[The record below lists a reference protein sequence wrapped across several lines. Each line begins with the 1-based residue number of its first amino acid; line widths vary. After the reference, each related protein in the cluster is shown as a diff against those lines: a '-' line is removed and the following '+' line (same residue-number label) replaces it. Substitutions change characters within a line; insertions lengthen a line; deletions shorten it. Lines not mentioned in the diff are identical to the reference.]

1 MIFYIYSL
9 KYSYFNTIYFTFHAS
24 WKWISPAWKCWN
36 SPAVGRDSPN
46 GYIIE
51 NTILSHSKIVIRSEL
66 YFFIMVNPLD
76 LVPKHFPCS
85 KFIHKGKIWREE
97 RQLWVVLV
105 CVIKYTPFRVYVNL
119 DYIASLLPETDGR
132 VIWTQKW
139 QNLLISSF
147 FSVFLVSLLAEILM
161 VEENFC
167 QINWRG
173 DHHSLY
179 FNNLSI
185 GQNNLG
191 ANYQNKKTE
200 LSKYHQQIAFFNK
213 TYMST
218 RF

>member
-1 MIFYIYSL
+1 M
-9 KYSYFNTIYFTFHAS
+9 
-24 WKWISPAWKCWN
+24 
-36 SPAVGRDSPN
+36 GRDSPN

-85 KFIHKGKIWREE
+85 KFIHKGEILREE
-97 RQLWVVLV
+97 RQLWVMLV

-161 VEENFC
+161 LKENFY
-167 QINWRG
+167 QIN
-173 DHHSLY
+173 
-179 FNNLSI
+179 
-185 GQNNLG
+185 
-191 ANYQNKKTE
+191 
-200 LSKYHQQIAFFNK
+200 
-213 TYMST
+213 
-218 RF
+218 

>member
-1 MIFYIYSL
+1 MVILLKIPYYRIPKSSWGVSYIFFS
-9 KYSYFNTIYFTFHAS
+9 
-24 WKWISPAWKCWN
+24 
-36 SPAVGRDSPN
+36 
-46 GYIIE
+46 
-51 NTILSHSKIVIRSEL
+51 
-66 YFFIMVNPLD
+66 MVNPLD
-76 LVPKHFPCS
+76 LVPKHFPFS

-97 RQLWVVLV
+97 LQLWVVLV

-139 QNLLISSF
+139 QNLIISAF

-191 ANYQNKKTE
+191 ANYQNKKQNYLNIT
-200 LSKYHQQIAFFNK
+200 SK
-213 TYMST
+213 
-218 RF
+218 